1 MGRLINHLIL
11 LGPLFVIG
19 AVSLAELVVAVVST
33 AYGWWFVFFVSMLLL
48 LLFLQM
54 HAAER
59 NSEAS
64 ALLEVV
70 DRQNLAL
77 ADALR
82 LVDLLRSMAAKQRK
96 KSMCIESAKASLWRG
111 SRSTGD
117 LSNCSRVSS
126 SGGLVQ

>member
-82 LVDLLRSMAAKQRK
+82 LADLLRSMAAKQRK
-96 KSMCIESAKASLWRG
+96 TSMESAKANLWRG
-111 SRSTGD
+111 SVSAGD
-117 LSNCSRVSS
+117 LSNC
-126 SGGLVQ
+126 